1 MQSRKPFYIIVAA
14 LFLVGLA
21 LILHRHFVYEVP
33 WLPGE
38 KRQIWSI
45 EAKVEFEADGKPVKA
60 SLAIPGSQPGF
71 TLMNESAASPGYGLS
86 FVEANDSSRAEW
98 SIRKANGHQELYY
111 KVDMMVDPFAK
122 GPLSTELP
130 PMQPTE
136 VAEPYA
142 TAMDQVLSLAEER
155 SADGITLTRELLKE
169 LNGRGQNAELLAQ
182 YKAPGPLLVELLH
195 RSAVPARLLKG
206 LQLEDGRRRQP
217 LINLVQVY
225 DGDQYEIFNPET
237 GEQGLQEQLLLWE
250 YHSAPVLDLVGGSN
264 SRVTFTMLQQD
275 QPVNVALAKKF
286 DEPHWINVSLYNLP
300 LEEQALFKG
309 ILLVPIG
316 VLVVVFLRII
326 VGIKTSGTF
335 MPVLIAMAFM
345 QTTLVT
351 GLVGFLL
358 IVGTGLVLR
367 SYLSHLNLL
376 LVARISAVI
385 ILVIGI
391 IGFFSIVAYQL
402 GLTQGMKITFF
413 PMIILAWTIERMSIL
428 WEEEGAKE
436 VVKQGG
442 GSLMVAVVAFLA
454 MNSEFIRHF
463 TFNFLGVQLIV
474 MAVVLLLG
482 NYTGY
487 RLTELKRFKP
497 LIDEQQRNEQR
508 WDKAKQEQEQQS
520 EQKHD

>member
-1 MQSRKPFYIIVAA
+1 MYSRKPFYIIVAV
-14 LFLVGLA
+14 LFLAGLA
-21 LILHRHFVYEVP
+21 LMLQRHFVYEVP
-33 WLPGE
+33 WMPGE

-45 EAKVEFEADGKPVKA
+45 EAKVEFEAQGKPVKA

-86 FVEANDSSRAEW
+86 FVEANGSSRAEW
-98 SIRKANGHQELYY
+98 TIRNAQGHQELYY
-111 KVDMMVDPFAK
+111 KVDMMHDPFAK
-122 GPLSTELP
+122 APLSTQAP
-130 PMQPTE
+130 AMMAVE

-142 TAMDQVLSLAEER
+142 TAMDQVLSLAKER
-155 SADGITLTRELLKE
+155 SADGITLTRELIKE
-169 LNGRGQNAELLAQ
+169 LNNRGQNAELLAQ

-195 RSAVPARLLKG
+195 RAAVPARLLQG

-217 LINLVQVY
+217 LINLLQVY
-225 DGDQYEIFNPET
+225 EGESYELFNPET
-237 GEQGLQEQLLLWE
+237 GAQGLQEQQLLWE
-250 YHSAPVLDLVGGSN
+250 YHSSPVLDLVGGNN
-264 SRVTFTMLQQD
+264 SRVTFTMLQQE
-275 QPVNVALAKKF
+275 QPTNIALAKKF
-286 DEPHWINVSLYNLP
+286 DQPSWIDVSLYNLP

-326 VGIKTSGTF
+326 VGVKTSGTF
-335 MPVLIAMAFM
+335 MPVLIAMAFI
-345 QTTLVT
+345 QTSLIT
-351 GLVGFLL
+351 GLVGFLI
-358 IVGTGLVLR
+358 IVGTGLILR

-385 ILVIGI
+385 IMVIGI
-391 IGFFSIVAYQL
+391 IGFFSIMAYQL
-402 GLTQGMKITFF
+402 GLTEGMKITFF

-428 WEEEGAKE
+428 WEEEGPKE

-454 MNSEFIRHF
+454 MNSEIVRHI
-463 TFNFLGVQLIV
+463 TFNFLGLQLIV

-497 LIDEQQRNEQR
+497 LVDEYNT
-508 WDKAKQEQEQQS
+508 DGH
-520 EQKHD
+520 KHD

>member
-1 MQSRKPFYIIVAA
+1 MYSRKPFYIIVAV
-14 LFLVGLA
+14 LFLAGLA
-21 LILHRHFVYEVP
+21 LMLQRHFVYEIP

-45 EAKVEFEADGKPVKA
+45 EAKVEFQAKGKPVKA

-86 FVEANDSSRAEW
+86 FVEANGSSRAEW
-98 SIRKANGHQELYY
+98 TIRNASGHQELYY
-111 KVDMMVDPFAK
+111 KVDMMLDPFAK
-122 GPLSTELP
+122 APLSTQLP
-130 PMQPTE
+130 ARMEAE

-142 TAMDQVLSLAEER
+142 TAMDQVLSLAEVR
-155 SADGITLTRELLKE
+155 SADGITLTRELIKE
-169 LNGRGQNAELLAQ
+169 LTNRGQNAELLAQ
-182 YKAPGPLLVELLH
+182 YKEPGPLLVELLH
-195 RSAVPARLLKG
+195 RAAVPARLLQG

-217 LINLVQVY
+217 LMDLVQVY
-225 DGDQYEIFNPET
+225 DGEQYELFNPAT
-237 GEQGLQEQLLLWE
+237 GAQGRQEQMLLWE
-250 YHSAPVLDLVGGSN
+250 YHSSPVLDLVGGSN
-264 SRVTFTMLQQD
+264 SRVTFTMLEQE
-275 QPVNVALAKKF
+275 QPINVALAKKF
-286 DEPHWINVSLYNLP
+286 DQPHWINVSLYNLP

-335 MPVLIAMAFM
+335 MPVLIAMAFI
-345 QTTLVT
+345 QTSLIT
-351 GLVGFLL
+351 GLVGFLI
-358 IVGTGLVLR
+358 IVGTGLILR

-385 ILVIGI
+385 IMVIGM
-391 IGFFSIVAYQL
+391 IGFFSIIAYQL

-428 WEEEGAKE
+428 WEEEGPKE

-454 MNSEFIRHF
+454 MNSEIVRHI
-463 TFNFLGVQLIV
+463 TFNFLGLQLIV
-474 MAVVLLLG
+474 MGVVLLLG

-497 LIDEQQRNEQR
+497 LVDEYKT
-508 WDKAKQEQEQQS
+508 DGH
-520 EQKHD
+520 KHD

>member
-1 MQSRKPFYIIVAA
+1 MYSRKPFYIIVAV
-14 LFLVGLA
+14 LFLAGLA
-21 LILHRHFVYEVP
+21 LMLQRHFVYEIP

-45 EAKVEFEADGKPVKA
+45 EAKVEFEAKGKPVKA

-86 FVEANDSSRAEW
+86 FVEANGSSRAEW
-98 SIRKANGHQELYY
+98 TIRNASGHQELYY
-111 KVDMMVDPFAK
+111 KVDMMLDPFAK
-122 GPLSTELP
+122 APLSTQLP
-130 PMQPTE
+130 AMMEVE

-142 TAMDQVLSLAEER
+142 TAMDQVLSLAEVR
-155 SADGITLTRELLKE
+155 SADGITLTRELIKE
-169 LNGRGQNAELLAQ
+169 LTNRGQNAELLAQ
-182 YKAPGPLLVELLH
+182 YKEPGPLLVELLH
-195 RSAVPARLLKG
+195 RAAVPARLLQG

-217 LINLVQVY
+217 LMDLVQVY
-225 DGDQYEIFNPET
+225 DGEQYELFNPAT
-237 GEQGLQEQLLLWE
+237 GAQGRQEQMLLWE
-250 YHSAPVLDLVGGSN
+250 YHSSPVLDLVGGSN
-264 SRVTFTMLQQD
+264 SRVTFTMLEQE
-275 QPVNVALAKKF
+275 QPINVALAKKF
-286 DEPHWINVSLYNLP
+286 DQPHWINVSLYNLP

-335 MPVLIAMAFM
+335 MPVLIAMAFI
-345 QTTLVT
+345 QTSLIT
-351 GLVGFLL
+351 GLVGFLI
-358 IVGTGLVLR
+358 IVGTGLILR

-385 ILVIGI
+385 IMVIGM
-391 IGFFSIVAYQL
+391 IGFFSIIAYQL

-428 WEEEGAKE
+428 WEEEGPKE

-454 MNSEFIRHF
+454 MNSEIVRHI
-463 TFNFLGVQLIV
+463 TFNFLGLQLIV
-474 MAVVLLLG
+474 MGVVLLLG

-497 LIDEQQRNEQR
+497 LVDEYKT
-508 WDKAKQEQEQQS
+508 DGH
-520 EQKHD
+520 KHD

>member
-1 MQSRKPFYIIVAA
+1 MYSRKPFYIIVAV
-14 LFLVGLA
+14 LFLAGLA
-21 LILHRHFVYEVP
+21 LMLQRHFVYEIP

-45 EAKVEFEADGKPVKA
+45 EAKVEFEAKGKPVKA

-86 FVEANDSSRAEW
+86 FVEANGSSRAEW
-98 SIRKANGHQELYY
+98 TIRNASGHQELYY
-111 KVDMMVDPFAK
+111 KVDMMLDPFAK
-122 GPLSTELP
+122 APLSTQLP
-130 PMQPTE
+130 AMMEAE

-142 TAMDQVLSLAEER
+142 TAMDQVLSLAEVR
-155 SADGITLTRELLKE
+155 SADGITLTRELIKE
-169 LNGRGQNAELLAQ
+169 LTNRGQNAELLAQ
-182 YKAPGPLLVELLH
+182 YKEPGPLLVELLH
-195 RSAVPARLLKG
+195 RAAVPARLLQG

-217 LINLVQVY
+217 LMDLVQVY
-225 DGDQYEIFNPET
+225 DGEQYELFNPAT
-237 GEQGLQEQLLLWE
+237 GAQGRQEQMLLWE
-250 YHSAPVLDLVGGSN
+250 YHSSPVLDLVGGSN
-264 SRVTFTMLQQD
+264 SRVTFTMLEQE
-275 QPVNVALAKKF
+275 QPINVALAKKF
-286 DEPHWINVSLYNLP
+286 DQPHWINVSLYNLP

-335 MPVLIAMAFM
+335 MPVLIAMAFI
-345 QTTLVT
+345 QTSLIT
-351 GLVGFLL
+351 GLVGFLI
-358 IVGTGLVLR
+358 IVGTGLILR

-385 ILVIGI
+385 IMVIGM
-391 IGFFSIVAYQL
+391 IGFFSIIAYQL

-428 WEEEGAKE
+428 WEEEGPKE

-454 MNSEFIRHF
+454 MNSEIVRHI
-463 TFNFLGVQLIV
+463 TFNFLGLQLIV
-474 MAVVLLLG
+474 MGVVLLLG

-497 LIDEQQRNEQR
+497 LVDEYKT
-508 WDKAKQEQEQQS
+508 DGH
-520 EQKHD
+520 KHD